1 MADVKHFHETLI
13 FMDLVVDQN
22 RAMQQFAHTRP
33 FSDGA
38 SHAGKASQQVHVVE
52 QSIAKTRSC
61 LIVVFGNVAD
71 DRGEIV

>member
-1 MADVKHFHETLI
+1 MPKVKHFHETLI
-13 FMDLVVDQN
+13 FADLVVDQN
-22 RAMQQFAHTRP
+22 RAMQQLANARP

-52 QSIAKTRSC
+52 QSIAKTRCS

-71 DRGEIV
+71 DLGEIV